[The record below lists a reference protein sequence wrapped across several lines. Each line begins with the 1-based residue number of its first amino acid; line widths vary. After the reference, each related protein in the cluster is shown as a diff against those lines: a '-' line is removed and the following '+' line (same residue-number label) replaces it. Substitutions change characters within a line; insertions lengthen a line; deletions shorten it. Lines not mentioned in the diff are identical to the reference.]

1 MLFDLTVS
9 LGPKMEDL
17 PPIRGHGENDDQPLG
32 WFGTIFFFQTT
43 EGKNIVGCFA
53 LRCVD
58 CVFLCLRK

>member
-32 WFGTIFFFQTT
+32 WFGTIFFFKQLR
-43 EGKNIVGCFA
+43 EKISLGVLHCVA
-53 LRCVD
+53 LIAFSFV
-58 CVFLCLRK
+58 